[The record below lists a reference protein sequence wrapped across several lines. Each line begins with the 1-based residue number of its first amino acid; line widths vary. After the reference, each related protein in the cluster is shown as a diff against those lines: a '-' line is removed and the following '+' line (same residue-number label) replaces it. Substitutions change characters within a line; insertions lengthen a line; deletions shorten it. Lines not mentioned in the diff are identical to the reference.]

1 MKMFFIKLLGID
13 DMNDTQRMIE
23 QALSLRQP
31 QKDSLDILAKVL
43 EKIELS
49 KDMSTLEALRL
60 IQEVR
65 PSVKDFERVFPCIC
79 FAIATGVGKTRL
91 MGAMIAYLHA
101 EYGIKNFMVLAPN
114 LTIYNKL
121 KTDFTPNTPKYVFP
135 GLNAYV
141 GTPQIITGDDYDQ
154 VGGLFDNP
162 NDDRLR
168 INIFNISKIDSD
180 KDSRG
185 TPRVRR
191 MAEYLGQSYFDYLSG
206 LKDLVLI
213 MDEAHRYRANAGMA
227 AINELHPVFGI
238 ELTATAKSTGA
249 KGKPFKNIAYE
260 YNLAH
265 AITDGFV
272 KKPAIVGRTDF
283 DKNQYDDDML
293 EELKIKDGIKV
304 HESVKAE
311 LQVYADNKKARL
323 VKPFMM
329 VIAKDIKH
337 AKDIETKIKSDD
349 FEGGRYKEK
358 VIVVNS
364 KQNGELKDEVLQRL
378 LQIENTDEPTE
389 IVIHVN
395 MLGEGWDVNNL
406 YTIVPLRT
414 ADSKILVEQSIGR
427 GLRLPYG
434 ELTKDDAIDRLH
446 VVAHDKFADII
457 KAARDQSFEFQQE
470 YIDETENGL
479 IGKVAVTSTSK
490 IDELIQTGGIVVT
503 KPQPEQTA
511 LPVFTN
517 ENNQKVGNA
526 VREAIAEQSRYVSSP
541 EELKSKEI
549 QEKIAEATRQKLKN
563 IDIENSELSL
573 EPLVDVEKTVEN
585 LTDSFIRLTINI
597 PRIIQTYKQLG
608 SFTFKDF
615 DIDTSDF
622 NDYKPE
628 SQRMIIQEII
638 GHNREERQADFF
650 DKYEDI
656 THYLLVPLVE
666 EQIIS
671 YQDNADLIHKLVT
684 QTIAHINTYSGSDEN
699 IRKILF
705 FNDKDI
711 AHKIM
716 LQMKDH
722 VQVAPME
729 LDVKVDTDYGTQTS
743 ESYKLITTTGQEVL
757 DYRTPVRDKS
767 KIKNMVFNG
776 FKKCLF
782 DKQKFDSC
790 TEKDLCEILENSNL
804 VTKWFKVNGDRAKDL
819 FKIKYPD
826 DNHQL
831 HNYLPDF
838 IVETVDAKYMVETK
852 AYDQLTAK
860 TVLAKKDA
868 ALKWCEIATNFEKEH
883 HGKPW
888 YYLLVPDNTVVIG
901 RTFEK
906 LVNDC
911 KAK

>member
-1 MKMFFIKLLGID
+1 MTEETREIK
-13 DMNDTQRMIE
+13 DTERVIGQT
-23 QALSLRQP
+23 LSLRNP
-31 QKDSLDILAKVL
+31 QKESLGILAQIL
-43 EKIELS
+43 NKITLS
-49 KDMSTLEALRL
+49 KDMSNEEALKL

-65 PSVKDFERVFPCIC
+65 PSVKDFERAFPCIC

-101 EYGIKNFMVLAPN
+101 ECKIKNFMVLAPN

-135 GLNAYV
+135 GLNEYV

-180 KDSRG
+180 KDARG
-185 TPRVRR
+185 LPRVRR

-206 LKDLVLI
+206 LDDLVLI

-227 AINELHPVFGI
+227 AINELHPVLGI

-283 DKNQYDDDML
+283 NKNQYDEETL

-329 VIAKDIKH
+329 IIAKDIAH
-337 AKDIETKIKSDD
+337 AEAIEAKIKSAD
-349 FEGGRYKEK
+349 FEEGRYKDK

-378 LQIENTDEPTE
+378 LQIENADEPTE

-434 ELTKDDAIDRLH
+434 QLTGEEAIDRLH

-470 YIDETENGL
+470 YIDESSQGL
-479 IGKVAVTSTSK
+479 VNKIVATSTSK
-490 IDELIQTGGIVVT
+490 IDEMVQNGGIIVT
-503 KPQPEQTA
+503 KPQPQQTS

-517 ENNQKVGNA
+517 ENNKKITEA
-526 VREAIAEQSRYVSSP
+526 VKEAIAETSRYVLNP
-541 EELKSKEI
+541 EDLKNKEN
-549 QEKIAEATRQKLKN
+549 QEKIAEFTKQRLKN
-563 IDIENSELSL
+563 IALENSELSL
-573 EPLVDVEKTVEN
+573 EPLVDVEQTVKNYTE
-585 LTDSFIRLTINI
+585 SFIRLTINI
-597 PRIIQTYKQLG
+597 PRIIQTYVQLG
-608 SFTFKDF
+608 SFTFDDF
-615 DIDTSDF
+615 DIDTVDF
-622 NDYKPE
+622 NGYKPE
-628 SQRMIIQEII
+628 SQKMIIQEII
-638 GHNREERQADFF
+638 GHHREEKQAEFF
-650 DKYEDI
+650 DQYEDI

-666 EQIIS
+666 ETIIS
-671 YQDNADLIHKLVT
+671 YQENADLIQKLVRQVIDYIT
-684 QTIAHINTYSGSDEN
+684 SYSGSELN
-699 IRKILF
+699 TRKILF
-705 FNDKDI
+705 FNGADI

-716 LQMKDH
+716 LQMKAH
-722 VQVAPME
+722 VRPAPME
-729 LDVKVDTDYGTQTS
+729 LRVQVDSDYGTQTS
-743 ESYKLITTTGQEVL
+743 ESYKVLAKAGQEPL
-757 DYRTPVRDKS
+757 DYRASVRDKS
-767 KIKNMVFNG
+767 DIKNMIFTG

-782 DKQKFDSC
+782 DKQKFDST
-790 TEKDLCEILENSNL
+790 TEKDLSEILENTAGVL
-804 VTKWFKVNGDRAKDL
+804 KWFKPNNDRAKEI
-819 FKIKYPD
+819 FNIKYPD
-826 DNHQL
+826 DEHQL

-838 IVETVDAKYMVETK
+838 IVETIDGKYMIETK
-852 AYDQLTAK
+852 ASNQMTDK
-860 TVLAKKDA
+860 TVQAKKAA
-868 ALKWCEIATNFEKEH
+868 ALKWCEIATDFEKKH
-883 HGKPW
+883 NGKSW
-888 YYLLVPDNTVVIG
+888 HYLLIPDNTITLD
-901 RTFEK
+901 RSFEK
-906 LVNDC
+906 LVRDYE
-911 KAK
+911 AK

>member
-1 MKMFFIKLLGID
+1 
-13 DMNDTQRMIE
+13 MNDTQRRIN

-31 QKDSLDILAKVL
+31 QIDSLDILVKVL
-43 EKIELS
+43 EKI
-49 KDMSTLEALRL
+49 TLAKNMDTTEALRL

-65 PSVKDFERVFPCIC
+65 PSVKDFERAFPCIC

-101 EYGIKNFMVLAPN
+101 ECGIKNFMVLAPN

-121 KTDFTPNTPKYVFP
+121 KTDFTFNTPKYVFP
-135 GLNAYV
+135 GLNEQV
-141 GTPQIITGDDYDQ
+141 GMPQIITGDDYDQ

-180 KDSRG
+180 KDARG

-227 AINELHPVFGI
+227 AINELNPVLGI

-249 KGKPFKNIAYE
+249 KGKPFRNIAYE

-272 KKPAIVGRTDF
+272 KKPAIVGRTNF
-283 DKNQYDDDML
+283 NKNQYDEDTL
-293 EELKIKDGIKV
+293 EDLKIKDGIQV

-311 LQVYADNKKARL
+311 LQVYADNKKVRK

-329 VIAKDIKH
+329 IIAKDIAH
-337 AKDIETKIKSDD
+337 AEAIEAKIKSDD
-349 FEGGRYKEK
+349 FEEGRYKDK

-378 LQIENTDEPTE
+378 LQIENADEPTE

-434 ELTKDDAIDRLH
+434 ELTGEEAIDRLH
-446 VVAHDKFADII
+446 VVAHDKFSDII

-470 YIDETENGL
+470 YIDNSENGL
-479 IGKVAVTSTSK
+479 VGKKVETSTSK
-490 IDELIQTGGIVVT
+490 IDEILQGGGIIVT
-503 KPQPEQTA
+503 KPQPKQTS

-517 ENNQKVGNA
+517 EDNRRIAEV
-526 VREAIAEQSRYVSSP
+526 VREAIAETSRYVNTP
-541 EELKSKEI
+541 EDLKS
-549 QEKIAEATRQKLKN
+549 QENQAKIAEETKQRLKN
-563 IDIENSELSL
+563 IALEKSELSL
-573 EPLVDVEKTVEN
+573 EPLLDVEQTVKNYTE
-585 LTDSFIRLTINI
+585 SFIKLTINI
-597 PRIIQTYKQLG
+597 PRIIQTYVQLG
-608 SFTFKDF
+608 SFTFDDF

-622 NDYKPE
+622 NGYTPE
-628 SQRMIIQEII
+628 SQKMIIQDII
-638 GHNREERQADFF
+638 GHGREEKQAEFF
-650 DKYEDI
+650 DRYDDI

-666 EQIIS
+666 ETIIS
-671 YQDNADLIHKLVT
+671 YQENADLIQKLVRQVIDYIT
-684 QTIAHINTYSGSDEN
+684 SYSGSEEN
-699 IRKILF
+699 TRKILF
-705 FNDKDI
+705 FNGADI

-716 LQMKDH
+716 LQMKNH
-722 VQVAPME
+722 LQPAPME
-729 LDVKVDTDYGTQTS
+729 LHIKVDSDYGTQTS
-743 ESYKLITTTGQEVL
+743 ESYKLITTEGQAPL
-757 DYRTPVRDKS
+757 DYRASVGDKS
-767 KIKNMVFNG
+767 KIKNMVFTG

-782 DKQKFDSC
+782 DKQKFDSS
-790 TEKDLCEILENSNL
+790 TEKDLSEILENASEVL
-804 VTKWFKVNGDRAKDL
+804 KWFKPNNDRAKEI
-819 FKIKYPD
+819 FNIKYPD
-826 DNHQL
+826 DERQL
-831 HNYLPDF
+831 HNYYPDF
-838 IVETVDAKYMVETK
+838 IVETISDKYMIETK
-852 AYDQLTAK
+852 ASNQMTDK
-860 TVLAKKDA
+860 TVLAKKEA
-868 ALKWCEIATNFEKEH
+868 ALKWCEIATDFEKKH
-883 HGKPW
+883 NGKAW
-888 YYLLVPDNTVVIG
+888 HYLLIPDNTVTLD
-901 RTFEK
+901 RTFDK
-906 LVNDC
+906 LVRDYE
-911 KAK
+911 AR

>member
-1 MKMFFIKLLGID
+1 
-13 DMNDTQRMIE
+13 MNETQRMIN

-31 QKDSLDILAKVL
+31 QKESLDILVNVL
-43 EKIELS
+43 EKI
-49 KDMSTLEALRL
+49 TLAKNMDTSEALLL

-65 PSVKDFERVFPCIC
+65 PSVKDFERAFPCIC

-101 EYGIKNFMVLAPN
+101 ECKIKNFMVLAPN

-141 GTPQIITGDDYDQ
+141 GTSQIITGDDYDQ

-162 NDDRLR
+162 ADDRLR

-180 KDSRG
+180 KDARG

-206 LKDLVLI
+206 LQDLVLI

-227 AINELHPVFGI
+227 AINELNPVLGI

-249 KGKPFKNIAYE
+249 KGKSFKNIAYE

-283 DKNQYDDDML
+283 NKNQYDEDTL
-293 EELKIKDGIKV
+293 EELKIIDGIKV

-311 LQVYADNKKARL
+311 LQVYADNKKARK

-329 VIAKDIKH
+329 IIAKDIAH
-337 AKDIETKIKSDD
+337 AEAIEAKIKNDS
-349 FEGGRYKEK
+349 FEDGRYKDK

-378 LQIENTDEPTE
+378 LQIEDANEPTE

-434 ELTKDDAIDRLH
+434 ALTGDEAIDRLH

-470 YIDETENGL
+470 YIDNSEDGL
-479 IGKVAVTSTSK
+479 VGKKVETSTSK
-490 IDELIQTGGIVVT
+490 IDEEVQNGNIIVP
-503 KPQPEQTA
+503 KPQPKQTA

-517 ENNQKVGNA
+517 EDNRKIGEV
-526 VREAIAEQSRYVSSP
+526 VREAIAETGRYVANP
-541 EELKSKEI
+541 EDLKSKKN
-549 QEKIAEATRQKLKN
+549 QEKIIELAEQKLKYMKL
-563 IDIENSELSL
+563 ENSELSL
-573 EPLVDVEKTVEN
+573 EATVDLPQTAKNMTETV
-585 LTDSFIRLTINI
+585 IKMTISI
-597 PRIIQTYKQLG
+597 PRITQTYRQLN
-608 SFTFKDF
+608 SFTFYDF
-615 DIDTSDF
+615 DINTTDF
-622 NDYKPE
+622 NGYEPE
-628 SQRMIIQEII
+628 SQKMIIQELV
-638 GHNREERQADFF
+638 GNNRETMQAEFF
-650 DKYEDI
+650 DRYDDI
-656 THYLLVPLVE
+656 THYLLEPLVDE
-666 EQIIS
+666 TVIS
-671 YQDNADLIHKLVT
+671 YQENADLIQKLVR
-684 QTIAHINTYSGSDEN
+684 QVIDYINSYSGSELN
-699 IRKILF
+699 TRKILF
-705 FNDKDI
+705 FNGQDI

-716 LQMKDH
+716 LQMKAH
-722 VQVAPME
+722 LCPAKME
-729 LDVKVDTDYGTQTS
+729 LSVKVDSDYGTQTS
-743 ESYKLITTTGQEVL
+743 ESYKMLSREGETPL
-757 DYRTPVRDKS
+757 DYRTSIHDKT
-767 KIKNMVFNG
+767 KIKNMIFTG

-782 DKQKFDSC
+782 DKQKFDSS
-790 TEKDLCEILENSNL
+790 TEKDLSEILENASAVL
-804 VTKWFKVNGDRAKDL
+804 KWFKPNNDRAKEI
-819 FKIKYPD
+819 FNIKYPD
-826 DNHQL
+826 DERQL
-831 HNYLPDF
+831 HNYYPDF
-838 IVETVDAKYMVETK
+838 IVETVSDKYMIETK
-852 AYDQLTAK
+852 ASNQMTDK

-868 ALKWCEIATNFEKEH
+868 ALNWCKIATDFEKKH
-883 HGKPW
+883 NGKPW
-888 YYLLVPDNTVVIG
+888 HYLLIPDNTVTID
-901 RTFEK
+901 RSFEK
-906 LVNDC
+906 LVRDYE
-911 KAK
+911 AK

>member
-1 MKMFFIKLLGID
+1 
-13 DMNDTQRMIE
+13 MNDTQRRIN

-31 QKDSLDILAKVL
+31 QIDSLDILVKVL
-43 EKIELS
+43 EKI
-49 KDMSTLEALRL
+49 TLAKNMDTTEALRL

-65 PSVKDFERVFPCIC
+65 PSVKDFERAFPCIC

-101 EYGIKNFMVLAPN
+101 ECGIKNFMVLAPN

-121 KTDFTPNTPKYVFP
+121 KTDFTFNTPKYVFP
-135 GLNAYV
+135 GLNEQV
-141 GTPQIITGDDYDQ
+141 GMPQIITGDDYDQ

-180 KDSRG
+180 KDARG

-227 AINELHPVFGI
+227 AINELNPVLGI

-249 KGKPFKNIAYE
+249 KGKPFRNIAYE

-272 KKPAIVGRTDF
+272 KKPAIVGRTNF
-283 DKNQYDDDML
+283 NKNQYDEDTL
-293 EELKIKDGIKV
+293 EDLKIKDGIQV

-311 LQVYADNKKARL
+311 LQVYADNKKVRK

-329 VIAKDIKH
+329 IIAKDIAH
-337 AKDIETKIKSDD
+337 AEAIEAKIKSDD
-349 FEGGRYKEK
+349 FEEGRYKDK

-378 LQIENTDEPTE
+378 LQIEDADEPTE

-434 ELTKDDAIDRLH
+434 ELTGEEAIDRLH
-446 VVAHDKFADII
+446 VVAHDKFSDII

-470 YIDETENGL
+470 YIDNSENGL
-479 IGKVAVTSTSK
+479 VGKKVETSTSK
-490 IDELIQTGGIVVT
+490 IDEILQGGGIIVT
-503 KPQPEQTA
+503 KPQPKQTS

-517 ENNQKVGNA
+517 EDNRRIAEV
-526 VREAIAEQSRYVSSP
+526 VREAIAETSRYVNTP
-541 EELKSKEI
+541 EDLKS
-549 QEKIAEATRQKLKN
+549 QENQAKIAEETKQRLKN
-563 IDIENSELSL
+563 IALEKSELSL
-573 EPLVDVEKTVEN
+573 EPLLDVEQTVKNYTE
-585 LTDSFIRLTINI
+585 SFIKLTINI
-597 PRIIQTYKQLG
+597 PRIIQTYVQLG
-608 SFTFKDF
+608 SFTFDDF

-622 NDYKPE
+622 NGYTPE
-628 SQRMIIQEII
+628 SQKMIIQDII
-638 GHNREERQADFF
+638 GHGREEKQAEFF
-650 DKYEDI
+650 DRYDDI

-666 EQIIS
+666 ETIIS
-671 YQDNADLIHKLVT
+671 YQENADLIQKLVRQVIDYIT
-684 QTIAHINTYSGSDEN
+684 SYSGSEEN
-699 IRKILF
+699 TRKILF
-705 FNDKDI
+705 FNGADI

-716 LQMKDH
+716 LQMKNH
-722 VQVAPME
+722 LHPAPME
-729 LDVKVDTDYGTQTS
+729 LHIKVDSDYGTQTS
-743 ESYKLITTTGQEVL
+743 ESYKLITTEGQAPL
-757 DYRTPVRDKS
+757 DYRASVGDKS
-767 KIKNMVFNG
+767 KIKNMVFTG

-782 DKQKFDSC
+782 DKQKFDSS
-790 TEKDLCEILENSNL
+790 TEKDLSEILENASEVL
-804 VTKWFKVNGDRAKDL
+804 KWFKPNNDRAKEI
-819 FKIKYPD
+819 FNIKYPD
-826 DNHQL
+826 DEHQL

-838 IVETVDAKYMVETK
+838 IVETVSDKYMIETK
-852 AYDQLTAK
+852 ASNQMTEK

-883 HGKPW
+883 KGKPW
-888 YYLLVPDNTVVIG
+888 HYLLIPDNTVTLD
-901 RTFEK
+901 RTFDK
-906 LVNDC
+906 LVRDYE
-911 KAK
+911 AK

>member
-1 MKMFFIKLLGID
+1 
-13 DMNDTQRMIE
+13 MNDTQRMIE

-31 QKDSLDILAKVL
+31 QKDSLDILAQIL
-43 EKIELS
+43 GKIELS
-49 KDMSTLEALRL
+49 KEMSTEDVLRI
-60 IQEVR
+60 IQEIR

-79 FAIATGVGKTRL
+79 FSIATGVGKTRL

-180 KDSRG
+180 KDARG

-191 MAEYLGQSYFDYLSG
+191 MAEYLGQSYFEYLSN

-265 AITDGFV
+265 AIADGYV

-311 LQVYADNKKARL
+311 LQVYADNQKERL

-329 VIAKDIKH
+329 IVAKDIAH
-337 AKDIETKIKSDD
+337 AEAVEAKIKSDD
-349 FEGGRYKEK
+349 FEEGKYKDK

-378 LQIENTDEPTE
+378 LLIERADESTE

-470 YIDETENGL
+470 YIDESENGL
-479 IGKVAVTSTSK
+479 IGKVAITSIST
-490 IDELIQTGGIVVT
+490 IDDLIQTGGVIVS
-503 KPQPEQTA
+503 KRQLEQTI

-517 ENNQKVGNA
+517 ENNQKIGNA
-526 VREAIAEQSRYVSSP
+526 VREAIAERSRYVNSP
-541 EELKSKEI
+541 EELKSKEN
-549 QEKIAEATRQKLKN
+549 QEKIAEATRQKLKA

-573 EPLVDVEKTVEN
+573 EPLVDVEKTVEK
-585 LTDSFIRLTINI
+585 LTDSFIKLTINI
-597 PRIIQTYKQLG
+597 PRIIQTYRQLG

-615 DIDTSDF
+615 DIDISDF

-638 GHNREERQADFF
+638 GYNREERQADFF

-684 QTIAHINTYSGSDEN
+684 QTIAHINTYSGSNEN
-699 IRKILF
+699 TRKILF

-743 ESYKLITTTGQEVL
+743 ESYKLITTIGQEVL
-757 DYRTPVRDKS
+757 DYRASVKDKS

-804 VTKWFKVNGDRAKDL
+804 VTKWFKVNGDRSKDL

-860 TVLAKKDA
+860 TVLAKKEA
-868 ALKWCEIATNFEKEH
+868 ALKWCEIATDFEKEH

-888 YYLLVPDNTVVIG
+888 YYLLVPDNTVVVG

-906 LVNDC
+906 LINDC

>member
-1 MKMFFIKLLGID
+1 
-13 DMNDTQRMIE
+13 MNETQRIIN

-31 QKDSLDILAKVL
+31 QKESLDILVNVL
-43 EKIELS
+43 EKI
-49 KDMSTLEALRL
+49 TLAKNMNTSEALRL

-65 PSVKDFERVFPCIC
+65 PSVKDFERAFPCIC

-91 MGAMIAYLHA
+91 MGAMISYLHA
-101 EYGIKNFMVLAPN
+101 ECKIKNFMVLAPN

-135 GLNAYV
+135 GLNTYV

-162 NDDRLR
+162 ADDRLR

-180 KDSRG
+180 KDARG

-206 LKDLVLI
+206 LQDLVLI

-227 AINELHPVFGI
+227 AINELNPVLGI

-283 DKNQYDDDML
+283 NKNQYDEDTL
-293 EELKIKDGIKV
+293 EELKIIDGIKV

-311 LQVYADNKKARL
+311 LQVYADNKKARK

-329 VIAKDIKH
+329 IIAKDIAH
-337 AKDIETKIKSDD
+337 AEAIEAKIKNDS
-349 FEGGRYKEK
+349 FEDGRYKDK

-378 LQIENTDEPTE
+378 LQIEDANEPTE

-434 ELTKDDAIDRLH
+434 ALTGDEAIDRLH

-470 YIDETENGL
+470 YIDNSEDGL
-479 IGKVAVTSTSK
+479 VGKKVETSTSK
-490 IDELIQTGGIVVT
+490 IDEEVQNGNIIVH
-503 KPQPEQTA
+503 KPQPKQTA

-517 ENNQKVGNA
+517 EDNRKIGEV
-526 VREAIAEQSRYVSSP
+526 VREAIAETGRYVANP
-541 EELKSKEI
+541 EDLKSKEN
-549 QEKIAEATRQKLKN
+549 QEKIIELAEQKLKYMKL
-563 IDIENSELSL
+563 ENSELSL
-573 EPLVDVEKTVEN
+573 EATVDLPQTAKNMTETLIKM
-585 LTDSFIRLTINI
+585 TISI
-597 PRIIQTYKQLG
+597 PRITQTYRQLN
-608 SFTFKDF
+608 SFTFYDF
-615 DIDTSDF
+615 DINTADF
-622 NDYKPE
+622 NGYEPK
-628 SQRMIIQEII
+628 SQKMIIQELV
-638 GHNREERQADFF
+638 GNNRETMQAEFF
-650 DKYEDI
+650 DRYDDI
-656 THYLLVPLVE
+656 THYLLEPLVDE
-666 EQIIS
+666 TIIS
-671 YQDNADLIHKLVT
+671 YQENADLIQKLVR
-684 QTIAHINTYSGSDEN
+684 QVIDYINSYSGSELN
-699 IRKILF
+699 TRKILF
-705 FNDKDI
+705 SNGQDI

-716 LQMKDH
+716 LQMKAH
-722 VQVAPME
+722 LCPAKME
-729 LDVKVDTDYGTQTS
+729 LTVKVDSDYGTQTS
-743 ESYKLITTTGQEVL
+743 ESYKMLSREGETPL
-757 DYRTPVRDKS
+757 DYRTSIRDKT
-767 KIKNMVFNG
+767 KIKNMIFTG

-782 DKQKFDSC
+782 DKQKFDSS
-790 TEKDLCEILENSNL
+790 TEKDLSEILENASEVL
-804 VTKWFKVNGDRAKDL
+804 KWFKPNNDRAKEI
-819 FKIKYPD
+819 FNIKYPD
-826 DNHQL
+826 DERQL
-831 HNYLPDF
+831 HNYYPDF
-838 IVETVDAKYMVETK
+838 IVETISDKYMIETK
-852 AYDQLTAK
+852 ASNQMTDK
-860 TVLAKKDA
+860 TVLAKKEA
-868 ALKWCEIATNFEKEH
+868 ALKWCEIATDFEKKH
-883 HGKPW
+883 NGKTW
-888 YYLLVPDNTVVIG
+888 HYLLIPDNTVTLD
-901 RTFEK
+901 RSFEK
-906 LVNDC
+906 LVRDYE
-911 KAK
+911 AK

>member
-1 MKMFFIKLLGID
+1 
-13 DMNDTQRMIE
+13 MNDTQRMIE
-23 QALSLRQP
+23 QALSLRAP
-31 QKDSLDILAKVL
+31 QKESLDILVQIL
-43 EKIELS
+43 NKITLS
-49 KDMSTLEALRL
+49 KDMPNEEALRL
-60 IQEVR
+60 IQEIR
-65 PSVKDFERVFPCIC
+65 PSVKDFERAFPCIC

-101 EYGIKNFMVLAPN
+101 ECGIKNFMVLAPN

-141 GTPQIITGDDYDQ
+141 GTPQIITGDDYNQ

-180 KDSRG
+180 KDARG
-185 TPRVRR
+185 MPRVRR

-227 AINELHPVFGI
+227 AINELHPVLGI

-249 KGKPFKNIAYE
+249 KGKPFRNIAYE

-265 AITDGFV
+265 AIHDGFV
-272 KKPAIVGRTDF
+272 KKPAVVGRTNFNKD
-283 DKNQYDDDML
+283 QYDEEML
-293 EELKIKDGIKV
+293 EELKIKDGIEV

-311 LQVYADNKKARL
+311 LQVYADNRKARL
-323 VKPFMM
+323 VKPFIMI
-329 VIAKDIKH
+329 IAKDIAH
-337 AKDIETKIKSDD
+337 AEAIEAKIKSDD
-349 FEGGRYKEK
+349 FEDGRYKDK

-378 LQIENTDEPTE
+378 LMIEDANEPTE

-434 ELTKDDAIDRLH
+434 ELTGVDTIDHLH
-446 VVAHDKFADII
+446 VVAHDKFGEII

-470 YIDETENGL
+470 YIDETGNGL
-479 IGKVAVTSTSK
+479 IGKVALTSTSK
-490 IDELIQTGGIVVT
+490 IDELIRTGSFIKM
-503 KPQPEQTA
+503 KPQPTQAT
-511 LPVFTN
+511 LPVFSN
-517 ENNQKVGNA
+517 ENNQKIGEA
-526 VREAIAEQSRYVSSP
+526 VREAIVEQSLYVSNP
-541 EELKSKEI
+541 EDLKNKEN

-563 IDIENSELSL
+563 IEIENSELSL
-573 EPLVDVEKTVEN
+573 EPLVDVEKTVQD
-585 LTDSFIRLTINI
+585 LTESFVKLTINI

-608 SFTFKDF
+608 SYTFKDF
-615 DIDTSDF
+615 DIKTSDF
-622 NDYKPE
+622 DDYKPE
-628 SQRMIIQEII
+628 AQSIIIQEII
-638 GHNREERQADFF
+638 GYQREEKQAKFF

-656 THYLLVPLVE
+656 THYLLVPLLE

-684 QTIAHINTYSGSDEN
+684 QTINHINSYSGSEEN
-699 IRKILF
+699 TRKILF

-722 VQVAPME
+722 MQDAPME
-729 LDVKVDTDYGTQTS
+729 EDIKVDTDYGVQTS
-743 ESYKLITTTGQEVL
+743 ESYKLLATVDQEIL
-757 DYRTPVRDKS
+757 DYRASVKDKL

-790 TEKDLCEILENSNL
+790 TEKDFCEILENSNQ
-804 VTKWFKVNGDRAKDL
+804 VMKWFKVNSDRAKDI

-826 DNHQL
+826 EERQL
-831 HNYLPDF
+831 HSYLPDF
-838 IVETVDAKYMVETK
+838 VVETIDAKYIVETK
-852 AYDQLTAK
+852 AYNQLSSK
-860 TVLAKKDA
+860 TVQAKKDA
-868 ALKWCEIATNFEKEH
+868 AIKWCKIATDFEKEH

-888 YYLLVPDNTVVIG
+888 YYLLIPDNTIVLD

-906 LVNDC
+906 LVTDF
-911 KAK
+911 KAKEDK

>member
-1 MKMFFIKLLGID
+1 
-13 DMNDTQRMIE
+13 MNDTQRMIE

-337 AKDIETKIKSDD
+337 AEDIETKIKSDD

-541 EELKSKEI
+541 EELKSKENL
-549 QEKIAEATRQKLKN
+549 EKIAEATRQKLKN
-563 IDIENSELSL
+563 IDIENAELSL

-638 GHNREERQADFF
+638 GHNREERHADFF

-699 IRKILF
+699 TRKILF
-705 FNDKDI
+705 FNDNDI

-716 LQMKDH
+716 LQMKGHMQD
-722 VQVAPME
+722 APME
-729 LDVKVDTDYGTQTS
+729 EDIKVDTDYGVQTS
-743 ESYKLITTTGQEVL
+743 ESYKLLATIDQEIL
-757 DYRTPVRDKS
+757 DYRASVKDKL

-838 IVETVDAKYMVETK
+838 IIETVDAKYMVETK

>member
-1 MKMFFIKLLGID
+1 
-13 DMNDTQRMIE
+13 MNDTQRMIE

-49 KDMSTLEALRL
+49 KDMSIEEALCL

-293 EELKIKDGIKV
+293 EELKMKDGIKV

-311 LQVYADNKKARL
+311 LQVYADNNKTRL

-337 AKDIETKIKSDD
+337 AEDIEAKIKSDD
-349 FEGGRYKEK
+349 FEEGRYKDK

-378 LQIENTDEPTE
+378 LQIENADEPTE

-434 ELTKDDAIDRLH
+434 ELTGDKAIDRLH
-446 VVAHDKFADII
+446 VVNHDKFEDII
-457 KAARDQSFEFQQE
+457 KAARNQSFEFQQE
-470 YIDETENGL
+470 YIDESENGL

-490 IDELIQTGGIVVT
+490 IDELIQTGGIVVA
-503 KPQPEQTA
+503 KSQPEQTN

-517 ENNQKVGNA
+517 ENNQKIGDA
-526 VREAIAEQSRYVSSP
+526 VREAIAERSRYVSSP
-541 EELKSKEI
+541 EELKNKEN

-563 IDIENSELSL
+563 IDLENAELSL

-585 LTDSFIRLTINI
+585 LTESFIKLTINI
-597 PRIIQTYKQLG
+597 PRIIQTYRQLG

-638 GHNREERQADFF
+638 GHHREERQADFF

-684 QTIAHINTYSGSDEN
+684 QTIEHINSYSGSDEN
-699 IRKILF
+699 TRKILF

-716 LQMKDH
+716 LQMKAH
-722 VQVAPME
+722 VQVAPMD
-729 LDVKVDTDYGTQTS
+729 LDIKVDTDYGSQTS
-743 ESYKLITTTGQEVL
+743 ESYKLLTTIDQEIL
-757 DYRTPVRDKS
+757 DYRASVKDKS

-804 VTKWFKVNGDRAKDL
+804 VTKWFKVNGDRAKDI

-826 DNHQL
+826 DDHQL

-838 IVETVDAKYMVETK
+838 IVETVSDKYMIETK
-852 AYDQLTAK
+852 ASNQMTEK

-868 ALKWCEIATNFEKEH
+868 ALKWCEIATEFEKKH
-883 HGKPW
+883 NGKTW
-888 YYLLVPDNTVVIG
+888 HYLLIPDNTVTLD
-901 RTFEK
+901 RTFDK
-906 LVNDC
+906 LVRDYE
-911 KAK
+911 AK

>member
-1 MKMFFIKLLGID
+1 
-13 DMNDTQRMIE
+13 MNETQRMIN

-31 QKDSLDILAKVL
+31 QKESLDILVNVL
-43 EKIELS
+43 EKI
-49 KDMSTLEALRL
+49 TLAKNMDTSEALRL

-65 PSVKDFERVFPCIC
+65 PSVKDFERAFPCIC

-91 MGAMIAYLHA
+91 MGAMIAYLHV
-101 EYGIKNFMVLAPN
+101 ECKIKNFMILAPN

-162 NDDRLR
+162 ADDRLR

-180 KDSRG
+180 KDARG

-206 LKDLVLI
+206 LQDLVLI

-227 AINELHPVFGI
+227 AINELNPVLGI
-238 ELTATAKSTGA
+238 ELTATAKSTGV

-283 DKNQYDDDML
+283 NKNQYDEDTL
-293 EELKIKDGIKV
+293 EELKIIDGIKV

-311 LQVYADNKKARL
+311 LQVYADNKKARK

-329 VIAKDIKH
+329 IIAKDIAH
-337 AKDIETKIKSDD
+337 AEAIEAKIKNDS
-349 FEGGRYKEK
+349 FEDGRYKDK

-378 LQIENTDEPTE
+378 LQIESADEPTE

-434 ELTKDDAIDRLH
+434 ALTGDEAIDRLH

-470 YIDETENGL
+470 YIDNSENGL
-479 IGKVAVTSTSK
+479 VGKVVETSTSK
-490 IDELIQTGGIVVT
+490 IDEEVQKGNIIVH
-503 KPQPEQTA
+503 KPQPKQTA

-517 ENNQKVGNA
+517 EDNRKIGEA
-526 VREAIAEQSRYVSSP
+526 VREAIAETGRRVANP
-541 EELKSKEI
+541 EDLKSKEN
-549 QEKIAEATRQKLKN
+549 QEKITEATKQKLKN
-563 IDIENSELSL
+563 IALNNSELSL
-573 EPLVDVEKTVEN
+573 EPVVDVEQTVKNYTEN
-585 LTDSFIRLTINI
+585 FIKLTINI
-597 PRIIQTYKQLG
+597 PRIIQTYRQLS
-608 SFTFKDF
+608 SFTFYNF
-615 DIDTSDF
+615 DINTADF
-622 NDYKPE
+622 NGYKPE
-628 SQRMIIQEII
+628 SQKMIIQEII
-638 GHNREERQADFF
+638 GHGRDEMQAEFF
-650 DKYEDI
+650 DRYDDI
-656 THYLLVPLVE
+656 THYLLEPLVDE
-666 EQIIS
+666 TVIS
-671 YQDNADLIHKLVT
+671 YQENADLIQKLVR
-684 QTIAHINTYSGSDEN
+684 QVIDYINSYSGSELN
-699 IRKILF
+699 TRKILF
-705 FNDKDI
+705 FNGQDI

-716 LQMKDH
+716 LQMKAH
-722 VQVAPME
+722 LCPAKME
-729 LDVKVDTDYGTQTS
+729 LTVKVDSDYGTQTS
-743 ESYKLITTTGQEVL
+743 ESYKMLSREGETPL
-757 DYRTPVRDKS
+757 DYRTSIRDKT
-767 KIKNMVFNG
+767 KIKNMIFTG

-782 DKQKFDSC
+782 DKQKFDSS
-790 TEKDLCEILENSNL
+790 TEKDLSEILENASAVL
-804 VTKWFKVNGDRAKDL
+804 KWFKPNNDRAKEI
-819 FKIKYPD
+819 FNIKYPD
-826 DNHQL
+826 DERQL
-831 HNYLPDF
+831 HNYYPDF
-838 IVETVDAKYMVETK
+838 IVETVSDKYMIETK
-852 AYDQLTAK
+852 ASNQMTDK
-860 TVLAKKDA
+860 TVLAKKEA
-868 ALKWCEIATNFEKEH
+868 ALKWCEIATDFEKKH
-883 HGKPW
+883 NGKAW
-888 YYLLVPDNTVVIG
+888 HYLLIPDNTVTLD

-906 LVNDC
+906 LVREYE
-911 KAK
+911 AK

>member
-1 MKMFFIKLLGID
+1 
-13 DMNDTQRMIE
+13 MNDTQRMID

-49 KDMSTLEALRL
+49 KDMSTEEALRL

-65 PSVKDFERVFPCIC
+65 PSVKDFERIFPCIC

-265 AITDGFV
+265 AITDGYV

-337 AKDIETKIKSDD
+337 AEDIEAKIKSDD
-349 FEGGRYKEK
+349 FEEGRYKDK

-378 LQIENTDEPTE
+378 LQIENADEPTE

-406 YTIVPLRT
+406 YTIVSLRT

-470 YIDETENGL
+470 YIDESENGL
-479 IGKVAVTSTSK
+479 IGKIAVTSTSK

-517 ENNQKVGNA
+517 ENNQKIGDA
-526 VREAIAEQSRYVSSP
+526 VREAIAEQSRYVSNP
-541 EELKSKEI
+541 EELKNKEN

-563 IDIENSELSL
+563 IDIENAELSL
-573 EPLVDVEKTVEN
+573 EPLVDVEQTVKNYTE
-585 LTDSFIRLTINI
+585 SFVKLTINI
-597 PRIIQTYKQLG
+597 PRIIQTYRQLG

-615 DIDTSDF
+615 NIDTSDF

-638 GHNREERQADFF
+638 GHHREERQADFF

-684 QTIAHINTYSGSDEN
+684 QTIEHINSYSGSDEN
-699 IRKILF
+699 TRKILF

-716 LQMKDH
+716 LQMKAH

-729 LDVKVDTDYGTQTS
+729 LDIKVDTDYGSQTS
-743 ESYKLITTTGQEVL
+743 ESYKLLTTIGQEVL
-757 DYRTPVRDKS
+757 DYRASVKDKS

-804 VTKWFKVNGDRAKDL
+804 VTKWFKVNGDRAKDI

-826 DNHQL
+826 DDHQL

-838 IVETVDAKYMVETK
+838 VVETVDAKYIIETK
-852 AYDQLTAK
+852 AYNQLTSK

-868 ALKWCEIATNFEKEH
+868 ALKWCEIASNFEKEH
-883 HGKPW
+883 YGKPW

>member
-1 MKMFFIKLLGID
+1 
-13 DMNDTQRMIE
+13 MNDTQRMIE

-31 QKDSLDILAKVL
+31 QKDSLDILANVL

-49 KDMSTLEALRL
+49 KDISTEEALRL

-191 MAEYLGQSYFDYLSG
+191 IAEYLGQSYFDYLSG

-337 AKDIETKIKSDD
+337 AEDIETKIKSDD

-699 IRKILF
+699 TRKILF

>member
-1 MKMFFIKLLGID
+1 
-13 DMNDTQRMIE
+13 MNETQRIIN

-31 QKDSLDILAKVL
+31 QKESLDILVNVL
-43 EKIELS
+43 EKI
-49 KDMSTLEALRL
+49 TLAKNMDTSEALRL

-65 PSVKDFERVFPCIC
+65 PSVKDFERAFPCIC

-101 EYGIKNFMVLAPN
+101 ECKIKNFMVLAPN

-135 GLNAYV
+135 GLNTYV

-162 NDDRLR
+162 ADDRLR

-180 KDSRG
+180 KDARG

-206 LKDLVLI
+206 LQDLVLI

-227 AINELHPVFGI
+227 AINELNPVLGI

-283 DKNQYDDDML
+283 NKNQYDEDTL
-293 EELKIKDGIKV
+293 EELKIIDGIKV

-311 LQVYADNKKARL
+311 LQVYADNKKARK

-329 VIAKDIKH
+329 IIAKDIAH
-337 AKDIETKIKSDD
+337 AEAIEAKIKNDS
-349 FEGGRYKEK
+349 FEDGRYKDK

-378 LQIENTDEPTE
+378 LQIEDANEPTE

-434 ELTKDDAIDRLH
+434 ALTGDEAIDRLH

-470 YIDETENGL
+470 YIDNSEDGL
-479 IGKVAVTSTSK
+479 VGKKVETSTSK
-490 IDELIQTGGIVVT
+490 IDEEVQNGNIIVP
-503 KPQPEQTA
+503 KPQPKQTA

-517 ENNQKVGNA
+517 EDNRKIGEV
-526 VREAIAEQSRYVSSP
+526 VREAIAETGRYVANP
-541 EELKSKEI
+541 EDLKSKEN
-549 QEKIAEATRQKLKN
+549 QEKITEATKQKLKN
-563 IDIENSELSL
+563 IALNNSELSL
-573 EPLVDVEKTVEN
+573 EPVVDVEQTVKNYTEN
-585 LTDSFIRLTINI
+585 FIKLTISI
-597 PRIIQTYKQLG
+597 PRITQTYRQLN
-608 SFTFKDF
+608 SFTFYDF
-615 DIDTSDF
+615 DINTADF
-622 NDYKPE
+622 NGYEPK
-628 SQRMIIQEII
+628 SQKMIIQELV
-638 GHNREERQADFF
+638 GNNRETMQAEFF
-650 DKYEDI
+650 DRYDDI
-656 THYLLVPLVE
+656 THYLLEPLVDE
-666 EQIIS
+666 TIIS
-671 YQDNADLIHKLVT
+671 YQENADLIQKLVR
-684 QTIAHINTYSGSDEN
+684 QVIDYINSYSGSELN
-699 IRKILF
+699 TRKILF
-705 FNDKDI
+705 SNGQDI

-716 LQMKDH
+716 LQMKAH
-722 VQVAPME
+722 LCPAKME
-729 LDVKVDTDYGTQTS
+729 LSVKVDSDYGTQTS
-743 ESYKLITTTGQEVL
+743 ESYKMLSREGETPL
-757 DYRTPVRDKS
+757 DYRASIRDKT
-767 KIKNMVFNG
+767 KIKNMIFTG

-782 DKQKFDSC
+782 DKQKFDSS
-790 TEKDLCEILENSNL
+790 TEKDLSEILENASAVL
-804 VTKWFKVNGDRAKDL
+804 KWFKPNNDRAKEI
-819 FKIKYPD
+819 FNIKYPD
-826 DNHQL
+826 DERQL
-831 HNYLPDF
+831 HNYYPDF
-838 IVETVDAKYMVETK
+838 IVETISDKYMIETK
-852 AYDQLTAK
+852 ASNQMTDK
-860 TVLAKKDA
+860 TVLAKKEA
-868 ALKWCEIATNFEKEH
+868 ALKWCEIATDFEKKH
-883 HGKPW
+883 NGKAW
-888 YYLLVPDNTVVIG
+888 HYLLIPDNTVTLD
-901 RTFEK
+901 RSFEK
-906 LVNDC
+906 LVRDYE
-911 KAK
+911 AK

>member
-1 MKMFFIKLLGID
+1 
-13 DMNDTQRMIE
+13 
-23 QALSLRQP
+23 
-31 QKDSLDILAKVL
+31 
-43 EKIELS
+43 
-49 KDMSTLEALRL
+49 
-60 IQEVR
+60 
-65 PSVKDFERVFPCIC
+65 
-79 FAIATGVGKTRL
+79 
-91 MGAMIAYLHA
+91 
-101 EYGIKNFMVLAPN
+101 
-114 LTIYNKL
+114 
-121 KTDFTPNTPKYVFP
+121 
-135 GLNAYV
+135 
-141 GTPQIITGDDYDQ
+141 
-154 VGGLFDNP
+154 
-162 NDDRLR
+162 
-168 INIFNISKIDSD
+168 
-180 KDSRG
+180 
-185 TPRVRR
+185 
-191 MAEYLGQSYFDYLSG
+191 
-206 LKDLVLI
+206 
-213 MDEAHRYRANAGMA
+213 
-227 AINELHPVFGI
+227 
-238 ELTATAKSTGA
+238 
-249 KGKPFKNIAYE
+249 
-260 YNLAH
+260 
-265 AITDGFV
+265 
-272 KKPAIVGRTDF
+272 
-283 DKNQYDDDML
+283 
-293 EELKIKDGIKV
+293 
-304 HESVKAE
+304 
-311 LQVYADNKKARL
+311 
-323 VKPFMM
+323 
-329 VIAKDIKH
+329 
-337 AKDIETKIKSDD
+337 
-349 FEGGRYKEK
+349 
-358 VIVVNS
+358 
-364 KQNGELKDEVLQRL
+364 
-378 LQIENTDEPTE
+378 
-389 IVIHVN
+389 